1 MLNHINCDLTI
12 NNNFND
18 ETVINKGKAMN
29 LLMKGALFCVL
40 LFNSINALAL
50 VENKSIA
57 INDVKQQ
64 QSAAQVTSA
73 KPSLEVNKD
82 NKIALIRF
90 QQLNN
95 IDNFSAKAFYDYGR
109 FSAQSTINQNNNDNI
124 TYYLQS
130 SYLVFNGQNI
140 DVSLKASFDYIEE
153 PNNYNLPPFF
163 INKAI
168 PTSNSTSLAVVG
180 SYKLNKNWQ
189 LIGTLSA
196 KNLSN
201 VGTNSVD
208 NNREEIAI
216 IGTSYSF

>member
-1 MLNHINCDLTI
+1 
-12 NNNFND
+12 
-18 ETVINKGKAMN
+18 MN
-29 LLMKGALFCVL
+29 LLIKGALFCVL

-50 VENKSIA
+50 VENKNIA
-57 INDVKQQ
+57 INNVKQNPP
-64 QSAAQVTSA
+64 QSVAANS
-73 KPSLEVNKD
+73 SLAVNKD

-90 QQLNN
+90 QQINN
-95 IDNFSAKAFYDYGR
+95 IDYVSAQAFYDYGR
-109 FSAQSTINQNNNDNI
+109 FSAQSTIKQNNNDNI

-153 PNNYNLPPFF
+153 PNNHNLPPFVN
-163 INKAI
+163 NKAI
-168 PTSNSTSLAVVG
+168 SLPTSNSTSLAVVG

-201 VGTNSVD
+201 IGVGTADS
-208 NNREEIAI
+208 NREEIAI